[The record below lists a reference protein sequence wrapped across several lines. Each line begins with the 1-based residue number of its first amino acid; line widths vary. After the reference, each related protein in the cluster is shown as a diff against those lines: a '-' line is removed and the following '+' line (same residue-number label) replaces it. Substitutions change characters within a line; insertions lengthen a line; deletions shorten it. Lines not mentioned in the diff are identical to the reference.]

1 MNYLD
6 GDGNY
11 DLKKA
16 LVDELIDEVNTHT
29 ADLVTDVDG
38 AHGLI
43 VKEALEGTD
52 FSLANGWVGYVTP
65 IIFTK
70 NRE

>member
-1 MNYLD
+1 MRF
-6 GDGNY
+6 
-11 DLKKA
+11 
-16 LVDELIDEVNTHT
+16 NTHA
-29 ADLVTDVDG
+29 ADPCTDIDG

-65 IIFTK
+65 IIFNK
-70 NRE
+70 K